1 MGYDD
6 KTDCLHQK
14 ITQLFGDLAFYL
26 WGVSLVIAIGLT
38 LRSVANS
45 HFDTHVLWLLA
56 GSGLAACLWQ
66 FGAGKIAGRYFND
79 YACHLGGLHLPFAG
93 NFHRAQQLHTFSK
106 YRQLVAAVA
115 KRNRTLVKNKENR
128 LCNTEL

>member
-6 KTDCLHQK
+6 KTDCLRQK

-56 GSGLAACLWQ
+56 ASGLAACLWQ

-79 YACHLGGLHLPFAG
+79 YIAGRASGRKTRCLPSGLPIHIF
-93 NFHRAQQLHTFSK
+93 R
-106 YRQLVAAVA
+106 R
-115 KRNRTLVKNKENR
+115 
-128 LCNTEL
+128 